1 MERSAEASPTRRRL
15 LAAVA
20 LVLASVIVP
29 ASATGQLLRG
39 SVVYPDSASPAS
51 GILVEARPVSGT
63 AQRTLTNSRGF
74 FSIALDRADSVI
86 VRVLRIG
93 YGPTVT
99 QPMFVAAGDSVD
111 LRIVLE
117 NLPFHLAGVT
127 VKGSSRCGRR
137 ANAEGWLLWEQA
149 LTLLR
154 SVDLTV
160 RDPAMRIRTVEYQG
174 PTTEEGITRVYHDS
188 LLRLVPALG
197 TQPDVYYD
205 SLFERGFVRRNTVPG
220 NVVRVDRSRRGGDAR
235 GLPVPDTTVVY
246 YGPDARVLADERF
259 GPAYCFR
266 TQAAADTVP
275 GFVAVAFTP
284 VARRRTADIEGT
296 LWFDATSHELK
307 RIDFDYVQLPSGHN
321 VRGAGGYVEFAKL
334 PNGQWIASGWMIR
347 MAQRIITRNPC
358 YQDYRGLPVWD
369 PKGVIKACARI
380 VEDANGLWAR
390 SQLVASVTR
399 DGERLY
405 FDEYA
410 ESLALRGEAARA
422 RK

>member
-1 MERSAEASPTRRRL
+1 MERAADASATRRRL
-15 LAAVA
+15 PALVA
-20 LVLASVIVP
+20 LLIASIIVP
-29 ASATGQLLRG
+29 ASATGQVLRG

-51 GILVEARPVSGT
+51 GLLVEARPVSGT

-99 QPMFVAAGDSVD
+99 QPMFVAAGDSVN
-111 LRIVLE
+111 LRIVLD
-117 NLPFHLAGVT
+117 NLPFQLAGVT

-205 SLFERGFVRRNTVPG
+205 SLFERGFVRRNTLPG
-220 NVVRVDRSRRGGDAR
+220 DGERGARTRQLAR
-235 GLPVPDTTVVY
+235 GVAVPDTAVVY

-266 TQAAADTVP
+266 TLAVTDSLP
-275 GFVAVAFTP
+275 GVVAVKFTP
-284 VARRRTADIEGT
+284 AALRRTADIEGT

-321 VRGAGGYVEFAKL
+321 VRGPGGYVDFAKL

-347 MAQRIITRNPC
+347 MAQRVVTRHPRC
-358 YQDYRGLPVWD
+358 RDYRGLVVPRPD
-369 PKGVIKACARI
+369 ACSGFI

>member
-1 MERSAEASPTRRRL
+1 MERFAEPFAISRWP
-15 LAAVA
+15 LAVVVM
-20 LVLASVIVP
+20 VLASVIVP
-29 ASATGQLLRG
+29 ASATGQVLRG

-51 GILVEARPVSGT
+51 GLLVEARPVSGT
-63 AQRTLTNSRGF
+63 PQRTLTNGRGF

-99 QPMFVAAGDSVD
+99 QPMFVAAGDSVN
-111 LRIVLE
+111 LRIVLD
-117 NLPFHLAGVT
+117 NLPFQLAGVT

-160 RDPAMRIRTVEYQG
+160 RDPAMTIRTVEYQG
-174 PTTEEGITRVYHDS
+174 PTTEEGFTRVYHDS
-188 LLRLVPALG
+188 LLRLVPPLG
-197 TQPDVYYD
+197 TLPDVYYD
-205 SLFERGFVRRNTVPG
+205 SLFERGFVRRNALPG
-220 NVVRVDRSRRGGDAR
+220 DGERGARTRQLAR
-235 GLPVPDTTVVY
+235 GVAVPDTAVVY

-296 LWFDATSHELK
+296 LWFDAMSHELK
-307 RIDFDYVQLPSGHN
+307 RIDFDYVQLPAGHN
-321 VRGAGGYVEFAKL
+321 MGAPEGTSNSRSF
-334 PNGQWIASGWMIR
+334 PTDSGS
-347 MAQRIITRNPC
+347 P
-358 YQDYRGLPVWD
+358 
-369 PKGVIKACARI
+369 
-380 VEDANGLWAR
+380 
-390 SQLVASVTR
+390 
-399 DGERLY
+399 
-405 FDEYA
+405 
-410 ESLALRGEAARA
+410 AAG
-422 RK
+422 